1 MITTDPTLLVAL
13 AVVVKATALL
23 GIAAIMQLVVFR
35 RASAATRHLVWTIAL
50 VGVLL
55 LPVVSLVGPAWT
67 VEIPAAQK
75 PVPVTPVVTF
85 ADAPLEIAT
94 VAASPVTAV
103 ESTPAAPRAPSVSW
117 SAALI
122 LVYCAGAIA
131 LLMYLLAQQWNV
143 RRFARL
149 ATLVQDAAWTRL
161 LAECVDALGIRRP
174 VRLLRSR
181 THGVP
186 LAFGTRRPSIVI
198 PDIADE
204 WSEDRRRAVLLHEL
218 AHVARQDCLTQSV
231 AFGACA
237 LYWFHPGLWWV
248 AGRLRVEREL
258 ACDDRV
264 IAAGSPP
271 RDYAGHLLE
280 IAYSL
285 GGRAAPALAV
295 TMARPRQLEGR
306 LLAALD
312 DRRNRTVPRI
322 RFCAV
327 IIAVAAAIL
336 LPLAAVAPTVV
347 AAAPSSGEE
356 TVALPARAGT
366 PLQLAQI
373 GPSLKPINWP
383 VSESVRRMV
392 REVAVAIGLTQDNL
406 PGTWEIRR
414 TNTDGVVKLRLVEI
428 NSSSDSNVPLE
439 RLEGLTAAQLAGS
452 GGPVQF
458 RMRRDAGTFTFEG
471 VLRGGVGAGTF
482 SFTADPNF
490 PAELAKRGFARPTTA
505 EQYQMARHD
514 IGYAFV
520 DELRKLGYAKP
531 QTSEL
536 VRAGQHG
543 VQVTYLREMGELG
556 YRLGTLAP
564 LIELRDHG
572 VTPSYVRELAALG
585 YKGLPADDIRR
596 ARDHGISPE
605 YATAMRDAGYG
616 SLPMDALIKAR
627 DHGVTAEYVRG
638 LSDAGHAK
646 LPLAE
651 LIRVRDHGVTPEY
664 AREMRQLGHALP
676 VAELVRARDHG
687 VSTEFVRELTALGY
701 SNLPM
706 DALIRLRD
714 HGVTPEYVRELKA
727 LGYDRLT
734 QDDLVTLRDHGL
746 TPERIK
752 TANGRAGTR
761 LPVDLLKSFAAGGM
775 R

>member
-50 VGVLL
+50 VSVLL

-67 VEIPAAQK
+67 VEIPAAQT
-75 PVPVTPVVTF
+75 PVSVTPVATSV
-85 ADAPLEIAT
+85 DAPLEIANGP
-94 VAASPVTAV
+94 ASPVIAR
-103 ESTPAAPRAPSVSW
+103 ESTPAPPRAANVSW
-117 SAALI
+117 STAFI
-122 LVYCAGAIA
+122 IVYCAGAIG
-131 LLMYLLAQQWNV
+131 LLIYLLAQQWNV
-143 RRFARL
+143 RRFARQ

-161 LAECVDALGIRRP
+161 LDECADALGIRRP

-198 PDIADE
+198 PDIADQ
-204 WSEDRRRAVLLHEL
+204 WTDDRRRAVLLHEL
-218 AHVARQDCLTQSV
+218 AHVARRDCLTQSV

-237 LYWFHPGLWWV
+237 LYWFHPALWWV

-306 LLAALD
+306 MLAALD
-312 DRRNRTVPRI
+312 DRRNRTVPPI

-327 IIAVAAAIL
+327 IAAAAAAIL
-336 LPLAAVAPTVV
+336 LPLAAVAPTLV
-347 AAAPSSGEE
+347 AASSGEE
-356 TVALPARAGT
+356 TVALPARASAL
-366 PLQLAQI
+366 PVQVARLE
-373 GPSLKPINWP
+373 PHLKEINWP
-383 VSESVRRMV
+383 IGESLRRLI
-392 REVAVAIGLTQDNL
+392 RETAAAMGLAQDNL
-406 PGTWEIRR
+406 PGTWEVRR
-414 TNTDGVVKLRLVEI
+414 TNTDGVVRLRLVEI

-439 RLEGLTAAQLAGS
+439 RLEGLTAAQLTGS

-471 VLRGGVGAGTF
+471 VLRNGVGAGTF
-482 SFTADPNF
+482 SFAADTNF
-490 PAELAKRGFARPTTA
+490 PEELTKRGFARPTAA

-520 DELRKLGYAKP
+520 DELSKQGYTKP

-572 VTPSYVRELAALG
+572 VTPSYVRQLAELG

-596 ARDHGISPE
+596 ARDHGITPE
-605 YATAMRDAGYG
+605 YVTAMRDAGYG
-616 SLPMDALIKAR
+616 SLPMDALINAR
-627 DHGVTAEYVRG
+627 DHGVTPEFVRG
-638 LSDAGHAK
+638 LRDAGYAK
-646 LPLAE
+646 LPLDE

-664 AREMRQLGHALP
+664 ARDMRQLGHALP

-687 VSTEFVRELTALGY
+687 VTTEFVRELAALGY
-701 SNLPM
+701 NNLPM

-752 TANGRAGTR
+752 TANTRAGTR